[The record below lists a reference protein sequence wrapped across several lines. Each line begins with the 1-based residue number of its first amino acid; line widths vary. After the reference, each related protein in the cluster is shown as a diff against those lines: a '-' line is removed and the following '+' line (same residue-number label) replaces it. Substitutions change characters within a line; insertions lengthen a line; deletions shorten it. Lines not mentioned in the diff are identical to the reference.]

1 MITKYYYIEDMLMFR
16 KILLVTL
23 SIIFI
28 LSCTPASKE
37 RNKREL
43 FINAG
48 EEPKTIDPTLSG
60 NDFVYPRHVFETLIT
75 KDKSGNL
82 QAGACENWDISEDGL
97 IYTFHLRT
105 NAKWSDGKNVTAND
119 FVYALQRAA
128 DPASG
133 AEYTSFIEYIKN
145 AVKILSSEMSTDELG
160 VKAIDDYTLEITL
173 ESPTGYFLDILTY
186 PIFSP
191 IRKDIIEQYGDEWS
205 LKPESYIGNGAF
217 VMTERNPDDK
227 IVMVKNTN
235 YWNISNIV
243 PEKITFVMMK
253 DATLALAGIKDG
265 NLDFSVNIVEQDL
278 DKLKE
283 EGIID
288 IAPYFSTVAFGINAT
303 NEVLKDTRIRKALSL
318 AIDRNYIVEN
328 VVPTAKS
335 PTSAWV
341 PVGAYDVEGDFR
353 KNGGEY
359 IDLSKEAYSNNV
371 ETAKKLMAEAGYPNG
386 EGFPVLEY
394 KTTAD
399 LIYIQVAEAIQ
410 QMWKENLGI
419 DLMISSM
426 EWAAYQQMRSEK
438 NYELIRTLWIG
449 DYSDPMTFLEN
460 YLSYRSQNTAGY
472 SNAQFDKYIETA
484 RNTADQKTRM
494 EAMHEAEKI
503 MIAEDNILIPIYNP
517 SNPTLVSKRLKDYV
531 LTPLQ
536 EYQFHYAYLE

>member
-1 MITKYYYIEDMLMFR
+1 MITNNKLKEKVMFK
-16 KILLVTL
+16 KILIISLTL
-23 SIIFI
+23 IMIFAV
-28 LSCTPASKE
+28 SCSSSKT
-37 RNKREL
+37 RNNKEL

-75 KDKSGNL
+75 KDISGNL
-82 QAGACENWDISEDGL
+82 QAGACESLNISDNGL
-97 IYTFHLRT
+97 VYTFNLRT
-105 NAKWSDGKNVTAND
+105 NAKWSDGKNVIADD

-128 DPASG
+128 NPLSG

-145 AVKILSSEMSTDELG
+145 AAKILSRELPVEQLG
-160 VKAIDDYTLEITL
+160 VKAINDYTLEITL
-173 ESPTGYFLDILTY
+173 EAPIGYFLDILTY
-186 PIFSP
+186 PIFAP
-191 IRKDIIEQYGDEWS
+191 VRKDIIEQYGDQWS

-217 VMTERNPDDK
+217 IMTERKLDEK
-227 IVMVKNTN
+227 IVVVKNTN
-235 YWNISNIV
+235 YWNKNNIV

-253 DATLALAGIKDG
+253 DANLALAGIKDG
-265 NLDFSVNIVEQDL
+265 SLDFSVYIIEQDL
-278 DKLKE
+278 EKLKS
-283 EGIID
+283 EGIVN

-353 KNGGEY
+353 ENGGEY

-371 ETAKKLMAEAGYPNG
+371 EMAKQLMAEAGYPNG

-399 LIYIQVAEAIQ
+399 LVYIQVAEAIQ

-419 DLMISSM
+419 DLQISSM

-438 NYELIRTLWIG
+438 NYQLIRTLWIG

-460 YLSYRSQNTAGY
+460 YLSYRSQNTSGY
-472 SNAQFDKYIETA
+472 SNKQFDNYIESA
-484 RNTADQKTRM
+484 RNSVKQEIRM
-494 EAMHEAEKI
+494 KAMHEAEKI
-503 MIAEDNILIPIYNP
+503 LIAEDNLLIPIYNP
-517 SNPTLVSKRLKDYV
+517 SNPVLVSKRLKDYV
-531 LTPLQ
+531 LTPLM
-536 EYQFHYAYLE
+536 EYHFHYAYLE

>member
-1 MITKYYYIEDMLMFR
+1 MI
-16 KILLVTL
+16 
-23 SIIFI
+23 
-28 LSCTPASKE
+28 
-37 RNKREL
+37 
-43 FINAG
+43 
-48 EEPKTIDPTLSG
+48 
-60 NDFVYPRHVFETLIT
+60 
-75 KDKSGNL
+75 
-82 QAGACENWDISEDGL
+82 
-97 IYTFHLRT
+97 
-105 NAKWSDGKNVTAND
+105 
-119 FVYALQRAA
+119 
-128 DPASG
+128 
-133 AEYTSFIEYIKN
+133 
-145 AVKILSSEMSTDELG
+145 
-160 VKAIDDYTLEITL
+160 
-173 ESPTGYFLDILTY
+173 
-186 PIFSP
+186 
-191 IRKDIIEQYGDEWS
+191 
-205 LKPESYIGNGAF
+205 
-217 VMTERNPDDK
+217 ERNPDEK

-235 YWNISNIV
+235 YWNRSSIK

-253 DATLALAGIKDG
+253 DATLALAGVKDG

-278 DKLKE
+278 DKLRA

-303 NEVLKDTRIRKALSL
+303 NEVLKDTRIRKALAL

-394 KTTAD
+394 KTTSD
-399 LIYIQVAEAIQ
+399 LIYLQVAEAVQ

-426 EWAAYQQMRSEK
+426 EWAAYQQMRIEK

-472 SNAQFDKYIETA
+472 SNAQFDKYIEIA

-503 MIAEDNILIPIYNP
+503 LIAEDNILIPIYNP

>member
-1 MITKYYYIEDMLMFR
+1 MFK
-16 KILLVTL
+16 KILIISLTL
-23 SIIFI
+23 IMIFAV
-28 LSCTPASKE
+28 SCSSSKT
-37 RNKREL
+37 RNNKEL

-75 KDKSGNL
+75 KDISGNL
-82 QAGACENWDISEDGL
+82 QAGACESLNISDNGL
-97 IYTFHLRT
+97 VYTFNLRT
-105 NAKWSDGKNVTAND
+105 NAKWSDGKNVIADD

-128 DPASG
+128 NPLSG

-145 AVKILSSEMSTDELG
+145 AAKILSRELPVEQLG
-160 VKAIDDYTLEITL
+160 VKAINDYTLEITL
-173 ESPTGYFLDILTY
+173 EAPIGYFLDILTY
-186 PIFSP
+186 PIFAP
-191 IRKDIIEQYGDEWS
+191 VRKDIIEQYGDQWS

-217 VMTERNPDDK
+217 IMTERKLDEK
-227 IVMVKNTN
+227 IVVVKNTN
-235 YWNISNIV
+235 YWNKNNIV

-253 DATLALAGIKDG
+253 DANLALAGIKDG
-265 NLDFSVNIVEQDL
+265 SLDFSVYIIEQDL
-278 DKLKE
+278 EKLKS
-283 EGIID
+283 EGIVN

-353 KNGGEY
+353 ENGGEY

-371 ETAKKLMAEAGYPNG
+371 EMAKQLMAEAGYPNG

-399 LIYIQVAEAIQ
+399 LVYIQVAEAIQ

-419 DLMISSM
+419 DLQISSM

-438 NYELIRTLWIG
+438 NYQLIRTLWIG

-460 YLSYRSQNTAGY
+460 YLSYRSQNTSGY
-472 SNAQFDKYIETA
+472 SNKQFDNYIESA
-484 RNTADQKTRM
+484 RNSVKQEIRM
-494 EAMHEAEKI
+494 KAMHEAEKI
-503 MIAEDNILIPIYNP
+503 LIAEDNLLIPIYNP
-517 SNPTLVSKRLKDYV
+517 SNPVLVSKRLKDYV
-531 LTPLQ
+531 LTPLM
-536 EYQFHYAYLE
+536 EYHFHYAYLE

>member
-1 MITKYYYIEDMLMFR
+1 MFR
-16 KILLVTL
+16 KILLIL
-23 SIIFI
+23 SSIIFI
-28 LSCTPASKE
+28 FSCTPATKE
-37 RNKREL
+37 RSSREL

-60 NDFVYPRHVFETLIT
+60 NDFVYPRHAFETLIT

-82 QAGACENWDISEDGL
+82 QAGACESWDISKDGL
-97 IYTFHLRT
+97 TYTFHLRT

-128 DPASG
+128 NPVSG

-145 AVKILSSEMSTDELG
+145 AVKILSSELEVTELG

-205 LKPESYIGNGAF
+205 LNPERYIGNGAF
-217 VMTERNPDDK
+217 VMTERNPDEK

-235 YWNISNIV
+235 YWNRNSIK

-253 DATLALAGIKDG
+253 DATLALAGVKDG

-278 DKLKE
+278 DKLRA

-303 NEVLKDTRIRKALSL
+303 NEVLKDTRIRKALAL

-394 KTTAD
+394 KTTSD
-399 LIYIQVAEAIQ
+399 LIYLQVAEAVQ

-472 SNAQFDKYIETA
+472 SNAQFDKYIEIA

-503 MIAEDNILIPIYNP
+503 LIAEDNILIPIYNP